1 MVKGRAM
8 ILIFLDKHFEQRT
21 TVKEGLLYFSVC
33 FVLSFLMVLYSFW
46 SYPKT
51 IPSKDKVSK
60 CSSALWS
67 KTHGKPFQIESLSQI
82 ARSFKFFLLKS
93 QMMVDQISAFV
104 SNYEKSKRKKSSIL
118 PISNWLLRNWW
129 KCRLRL
135 WCTVVKNSKIAWL
148 KKNHN
153 KNQMIDC
160 VLP

>member
-1 MVKGRAM
+1 MKGRAI

-67 KTHGKPFQIESLSQI
+67 KTHRKTFQIKSLSQT
-82 ARSFKFFLLKS
+82 ARSFKFFFLLKS
-93 QMMVDQISAFV
+93 QMMVDKINAFV
-104 SNYEKSKRKKSSIL
+104 SNNEKSKRKKSSIF

-135 WCTVVKNSKIAWL
+135 LCTVV
-148 KKNHN
+148 
-153 KNQMIDC
+153 
-160 VLP
+160 

>member
-1 MVKGRAM
+1 VKGRAI

-67 KTHGKPFQIESLSQI
+67 KTHRKTFQIKSLSQT
-82 ARSFKFFLLKS
+82 ARSFKFFFYWKVRWWSIRLVLLFLT
-93 QMMVDQISAFV
+93 M
-104 SNYEKSKRKKSSIL
+104 KRVKEKKSSIF

-135 WCTVVKNSKIAWL
+135 WCTVVQNGKIAWL
-148 KKNHN
+148 KNHN
-153 KNQMIDC
+153 KYQMIDC